1 MIQIDSINDIQSE
14 DDLIDNPM
22 FIILF
27 HLSMNHYFPLFEES
41 GINLEEYILMSE
53 QDFKQ
58 IGIQDPGDLDLLS
71 TCARALK
78 VHLDRKQFKDHHHSP
93 IIKKAIHAYTTNI
106 PLKRPFKQ
114 TNNIRPLSMPVF
126 LPSLTPPPHYEPESR
141 KERCQSMMIIP
152 REEEGRE
159 ELPAYSC
166 TVFKMGYV
174 NMKKEF
180 DAPNIR
186 TRWRHWRKLY
196 LELWGTI
203 LRIYRTAPPKHDT
216 IPNYYPSWPFGVPYH
231 YYHKYYHTP
240 IFTLS
245 LAGAE
250 ASRAF
255 DYLKR
260 PNVLR
265 LTTQQGP
272 QLLLR
277 LSSHVEMIS
286 WIEHLQAAIN
296 ISLDLEDRPM
306 PKFITLPSR
315 AFTSGLLDPRTV
327 ELERIREQRRR
338 DQREILI

>member
-1 MIQIDSINDIQSE
+1 
-14 DDLIDNPM
+14 
-22 FIILF
+22 
-27 HLSMNHYFPLFEES
+27 
-41 GINLEEYILMSE
+41 
-53 QDFKQ
+53 
-58 IGIQDPGDLDLLS
+58 
-71 TCARALK
+71 
-78 VHLDRKQFKDHHHSP
+78 
-93 IIKKAIHAYTTNI
+93 
-106 PLKRPFKQ
+106 
-114 TNNIRPLSMPVF
+114 
-126 LPSLTPPPHYEPESR
+126 
-141 KERCQSMMIIP
+141 
-152 REEEGRE
+152 
-159 ELPAYSC
+159 
-166 TVFKMGYV
+166 
-174 NMKKEF
+174 
-180 DAPNIR
+180 
-186 TRWRHWRKLY
+186 
-196 LELWGTI
+196 

-216 IPNYYPSWPFGVPYH
+216 IVNYYPSWPFGVPYR

-286 WIEHLQAAIN
+286 WIEHLQAGNLFSSSFILLFILSSLAIN